1 MLNSEFYYIEINSE
15 GIALE
20 REDKIVNLQVLRVGQ
35 ESLVV
40 ASVLWKHCYGS
51 SFTALSGQGTPNFP
65 TVHFWLVV
73 LEAAGNCSSSWL
85 YFWRLILSY

>member
-1 MLNSEFYYIEINSE
+1 MLNSEFYYTEKNSE

-51 SFTALSGQGTPNFP
+51 
-65 TVHFWLVV
+65 
-73 LEAAGNCSSSWL
+73 
-85 YFWRLILSY
+85 